1 MEIGEKVTDVSE
13 FFSGAEHD
21 ETTCPWHTL
30 GDTPP
35 TQEMLP
41 QEPDDDAET
50 PVPLVGEG
58 ALVTKMKAAKDLP
71 PRADKL
77 LLIPETDGGVLGK
90 KMKSSEDLPPAVD
103 MVSLHFETGDVI
115 EQASK
120 RVRTQTYNPHEDAFS
135 YDLQYAP
142 HHLIPG
148 NESLKGSAVVPF
160 MGDDNSIK
168 NYTSPRMTSRIK
180 PGHSIGYDVNAAENG
195 VWLPSPYALSNKK
208 LWPTGPGLAALL
220 KSPDKEIGKQTTL
233 FKLDYV
239 AAAIEASGGRQFH
252 MRHKPYSD
260 KVRQTL
266 QSIGER
272 LQVMADEACPLAKA
286 SKDQDK
292 CAPPLGLTARLNLLS
307 ENLRGLLTKSVWRP
321 PLYTDSL
328 TEEYANTMVATG
340 RFPKTHAK
348 GSITQIF

>member
-1 MEIGEKVTDVSE
+1 MEIGEAVTDVSE
-13 FFSGAEHD
+13 FFSAEVHD
-21 ETTCPWHTL
+21 EKTCPWHAL
-30 GDTPP
+30 GDAPP

-41 QEPDDDAET
+41 QEPDEDAEP

-58 ALVTKMKAAKDLP
+58 ALVKRMKAAKDLP
-71 PRADKL
+71 PLADKL
-77 LLIPETDGGVLGK
+77 HLIPETDGGVLGK
-90 KMKSSEDLPPAVD
+90 KLKSAEDVPPPAD
-103 MVSLHFETGDVI
+103 TVSLHFETGDVI

-120 RVRTQTYNPHEDAFS
+120 RVRTQSYNPHEDAFP

-168 NYTSPRMTSRIK
+168 NYKSPRMTSRIK
-180 PGHSIGYDVNAAENG
+180 DGRSIGYDVNAAENG

-220 KSPDKEIGKQTTL
+220 KGPDKEIGKQTTF

-266 QSIGER
+266 QAMGER
-272 LQVMADEACPLAKA
+272 LKVMADVACPLAKN

-292 CAPPLGLTARLNLLS
+292 CAPPLGLTARLNALS

-328 TEEYANTMVATG
+328 TEEYANTLVALG
-340 RFPKTHAK
+340 RIPKTRTK
-348 GSITQIF
+348 GRITQIF